1 MISVVI
7 FGKGKV
13 GQATA
18 HALTKHNA
26 DLCIDWV
33 DPAKG
38 LDFNYGA
45 CYDVAIICVSSLEQ
59 SFADHAAIESCL
71 AHLRSTRFKGVV
83 AIRSTITPEWVRDR
97 LTTQFSE
104 LNVVHFPE
112 FMKQHGDHIND
123 KPWVVVLGGN
133 GDDTASFKQFLLSC
147 GYGKE
152 DGYLLVDV
160 IQSSIVKLG
169 QNAFLATKVAY
180 FNMVADVCRHYNVD
194 YGPVQCGITVDDRI
208 NAKHTDVPGWDGEL
222 GYGGHCLPKDTMAFA
237 KVVNHVTD
245 CEILPGVITYNGRIR

>member
-18 HALTKHNA
+18 HALVKQNNN
-26 DLCIDWV
+26 LRIDWV
-33 DPAKG
+33 DPVKG

-45 CYDVAIICVSSLEQ
+45 CYDIAIVCAPSLEE
-59 SFADHAAIESCL
+59 SFADHSAVESCL
-71 AHLRSTRFKGVV
+71 TYLKNTRFAGTV
-83 AIRSTITPEWVRDR
+83 AIRSTITPEWVSGR
-97 LTTQFSE
+97 LNALFNE

-123 KPWVVVLGGN
+123 KPWVVVLGG
-133 GDDTASFKQFLLSC
+133 DLSTATSFKEFLLSC

-152 DGYLLVDV
+152 DGYLIVDAV
-160 IQSSIVKLG
+160 QSSIIKLG

-180 FNMVADVCRHYNVD
+180 FNMVADVCKHYNVD
-194 YGPVQCGITVDDRI
+194 YGPVQCGITADDRI
-208 NAKHTDVPGWDGEL
+208 NAKHTNVPGWDGKL
-222 GYGGHCLPKDTMAFA
+222 GYGGHCLPKDTLAFA